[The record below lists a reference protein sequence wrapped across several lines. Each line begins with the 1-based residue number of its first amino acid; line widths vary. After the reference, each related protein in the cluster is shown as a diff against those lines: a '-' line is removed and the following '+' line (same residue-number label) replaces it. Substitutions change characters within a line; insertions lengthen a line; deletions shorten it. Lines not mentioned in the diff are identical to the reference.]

1 MNWIEKVLKGIALQG
16 KVKMYKKSDAR
27 WDLKK
32 NINWLIYKNPKIK
45 IHLFCKDFSHFIIK
59 LF

>member
-16 KVKMYKKSDAR
+16 KIKIYKKSDAR

-32 NINWLIYKNPKIK
+32 TLI
-45 IHLFCKDFSHFIIK
+45 D
-59 LF
+59 